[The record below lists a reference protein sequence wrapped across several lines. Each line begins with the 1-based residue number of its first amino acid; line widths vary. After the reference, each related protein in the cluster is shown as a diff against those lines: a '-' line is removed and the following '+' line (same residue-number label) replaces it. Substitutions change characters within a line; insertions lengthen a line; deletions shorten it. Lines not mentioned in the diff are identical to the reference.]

1 MLAVVYVAFQQYKN
15 KEETGL
21 NIGSIATFLMYQQLI
36 IFNFWM
42 LSFVVGNVMGIGG
55 GLEKIT
61 KIFNSKITIN
71 KDGEGKTLPDD

>member
-1 MLAVVYVAFQQYKN
+1 
-15 KEETGL
+15 
-21 NIGSIATFLMYQQLI
+21 MYQQLI

-61 KIFNSKITIN
+61 KIFNSKININ
-71 KDGEGKTLPDD
+71 RDGEGKTLPDD